1 MQTKLSRDVS
11 HDIPSDYHIKHRL
24 LRLVMLVYN
33 KTRKL
38 KAFFCLSGNIA
49 LKIILKYTIPV

>member
-33 KTRKL
+33 ETRKL
-38 KAFFCLSGNIA
+38 KAFFLS
-49 LKIILKYTIPV
+49 LR